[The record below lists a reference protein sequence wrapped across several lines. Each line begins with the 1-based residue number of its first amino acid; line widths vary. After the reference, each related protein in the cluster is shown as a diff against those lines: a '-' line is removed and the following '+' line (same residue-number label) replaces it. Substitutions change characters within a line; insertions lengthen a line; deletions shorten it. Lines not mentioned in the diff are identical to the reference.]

1 MNGADKVRHALRLN
15 GDLWT
20 RDIDRRN
27 HSIIEA
33 GCIREF
39 TRMSYPEMGEMFG
52 TSHTTMLDRVKR
64 FNAMPW
70 RERYAWLCIVSET
83 VGIGDRGTRNL
94 TEARQ

>member
-1 MNGADKVRHALRLN
+1 MNGADKVRHTLRLD
-15 GDLWT
+15 GGLWT

-52 TSHTTMLDRVKR
+52 HSHSTMLDRVKR
-64 FNAMPW
+64 FNALPW
-70 RERYAWLCIVSET
+70 RERYAWLSLVAET
-83 VGIGDRGTRNL
+83 VGIGDRGVRNL
-94 TEARQ
+94 TEAGQ

>member
-1 MNGADKVRHALRLN
+1 MNGADKVRHTLRLN
-15 GDLWT
+15 GGLWT

-52 TSHTTMLDRVKR
+52 HSHTTMLDRVKK
-64 FNAMPW
+64 FNALPW
-70 RERYAWLCIVSET
+70 RERYAWLSLVAET
-83 VGIGDRGTRNL
+83 VGIGDCGVRKL
-94 TEARQ
+94 TEAGQ

>member
-15 GDLWT
+15 GSLWT

-52 TSHTTMLDRVKR
+52 HSHSTMLDRVKK
-64 FNAMPW
+64 FNALPW
-70 RERYAWLCIVSET
+70 RERYAWLSLVAET
-83 VGIGDRGTRNL
+83 VGVGDRGTRNL
-94 TEARQ
+94 IEAKL

>member
-1 MNGADKVRHALRLN
+1 MNGADKVRHTLRLN

-39 TRMSYPEMGEMFG
+39 TRMSYPEMGAMLG
-52 TSHTTMLDRVKR
+52 TSHTTALDRVKR
-64 FNAMPW
+64 FNALPW
-70 RERYAWLCIVSET
+70 RERYAWLSLVAET
-83 VGIGDRGTRNL
+83 VGIGDHGVRNL
-94 TEARQ
+94 TEARK

>member
-1 MNGADKVRHALRLN
+1 MNGADRVRHTLRLN
-15 GDLWT
+15 GGLWT

-52 TSHTTMLDRVKR
+52 HSHTTMLDRVKK
-64 FNAMPW
+64 FNALPW
-70 RERYAWLCIVSET
+70 RERYAWLSLVAET
-83 VGIGDRGTRNL
+83 VGIGDRGVRKL
-94 TEARQ
+94 TEPTQ